1 MAPSSGELLAR
12 TLAQKGIRDG
22 RVLAAVREIDRAGF
36 MPPGAERLAPRDR
49 AVPIAARQLT
59 TQPWRAARM
68 AEALALAP
76 TDTVLELGTGHGYS
90 TAILSRLARRVV
102 SIERIAELKDASER
116 NLAAYPN
123 IRLLVGDGSLG
134 FPEEAP
140 YDAIACFAAVREV
153 PLPLIA
159 QLAPGGRLVTG
170 LATKGGG
177 EIVLFRRTP
186 AGLERVEVLIEA
198 HFVPLVGEHGAVRE
212 EDWTG

>member
-1 MAPSSGELLAR
+1 MPPSSGELLAR
-12 TLAQKGIRDG
+12 TLAQKGIRDE
-22 RVLAAVREIDRAGF
+22 RVLAAVRAVDRAGF
-36 MPPGAERLAPRDR
+36 MPPGLEQLAPRDR

-68 AEALALAP
+68 AEALALGP

-90 TAILSRLARRVV
+90 TALLALLARRVV
-102 SIERIAELKDASER
+102 TIERIPELKDASER

-123 IRLLVGDGSLG
+123 VRLLVGDGSLG

-153 PLPLIA
+153 PPPLVA

-212 EDWTG
+212 EDWGG